1 MQPVGLKNNTKLQKV
16 LMIQYQLITHI
27 ENLPKRYNEALLEK
41 TELTLKKSKDV
52 MKALNLY

>member
-52 MKALNLY
+52 MKALNLN